1 MRFPIRA
8 LLSGFTFHVSCIP
21 SYNLL
26 GERSAG
32 FHPPARG
39 LCNRRGKQGGFSLGQ
54 GRDGRGSM
62 RLSAA
67 ALAAAGNADDGV
79 EPDFEE
85 LTRLLDEGGDVNE
98 RSGSSDGE
106 GLTLLQHAAS
116 AGHLGAVRLL
126 LQRGADVNLT
136 SQSIYLSGSVEEV
149 NAVQCSA
156 EQLSRCRGGV
166 EEQGHLACL
175 RELLNAGGELR
186 KKNEHVGHAA
196 GMINPV
202 NPI

>member
-1 MRFPIRA
+1 M
-8 LLSGFTFHVSCIP
+8 
-21 SYNLL
+21 
-26 GERSAG
+26 
-32 FHPPARG
+32 
-39 LCNRRGKQGGFSLGQ
+39 GQ
-54 GRDGRGSM
+54 DAMGVEAS

>member
-1 MRFPIRA
+1 
-8 LLSGFTFHVSCIP
+8 
-21 SYNLL
+21 
-26 GERSAG
+26 
-32 FHPPARG
+32 
-39 LCNRRGKQGGFSLGQ
+39 LGQ
-54 GRDGRGSM
+54 GRDGRGSIAPY
-62 RLSAA
+62 SAA